1 MDAVQLQI
9 QSDERNT
16 QSPKAVNTEVAE
28 LTCFSTASRYGE
40 KAVSTGAQGCPCLL
54 MLFSPQA
61 ILGGEG
67 SPLEPTSDRRLLKS
81 ILRHIKN
88 AKSLFDEK
96 LIQIGLC

>member
-40 KAVSTGAQGCPCLL
+40 KAVSTGAQGVPLPAYA
-54 MLFSPQA
+54 LFPPGYS
-61 ILGGEG
+61 G
-67 SPLEPTSDRRLLKS
+67 R
-81 ILRHIKN
+81 
-88 AKSLFDEK
+88 
-96 LIQIGLC
+96 